1 MDKNLFK
8 LLSSIEKMDK
18 INDLIFDDILRQYS
32 VSKKKYQMFSNTTDI
47 SHDKSQDLLE
57 IREIFKSQERNY
69 FTISSKETFNDLLLE
84 NTNENLEKLIIYNP
98 LNTHSRKFLKKGD
111 VLFCYRQGQFSSLDE
126 ALNNRGIYAVGFAA
140 TDPIEMFEDAEKEH
154 EKYGIVVSFPKFLSK
169 HLALKNIQMH
179 PNTINLTPYNGNRND
194 ALQHIPYSIHYNTL
208 IALIIESNPD
218 MKNYFE
224 YILEKKIKREILPE
238 YKWKKDIVLDL
249 KTSIIDLGYNRIIYG
264 APGTGKSY
272 QLNQEV
278 RSFPKLEKIK
288 INPKKTDEKTINY
301 WIATCGKDNYY
312 WDKFYDK
319 KKFAIG
325 WGELGDLNQFNSLP
339 NINERLMEKYN
350 YGKANRTIN
359 YFKYMKTSMKK
370 DDIIIIR
377 KGRKNLIEGYG
388 IITGDYEYDSS
399 MPEDFYHTIPI
410 EWKKKEA
417 IVLEDYSRD
426 LPWGTISSANDEL
439 VSLLSKNKYIDKE
452 VETEEILHE
461 VVDRVTFYDGYTHG
475 QFVGTY
481 KPVPEGDTITYK
493 YIPGPFMKQLVESY
507 KNPNYNF
514 CLIIEEINR
523 AKADKV
529 FGNIFQLL
537 DRDSDGKSEYHI
549 AVSEDQ
555 EVYLREKLEDEAN
568 EILKDLLDK
577 GLYIPKNLYIWA
589 TMNSADQGVYP
600 MDSAFKRRWHF
611 EHIGLDQNEDEFGKE
626 GYTYEL
632 RYQKKSETEGTKKK
646 IIVWNEFR
654 KIINENLL
662 RDNVSEDRLLAP
674 FFIKENNFKS
684 KENNTYILDGEV
696 FKNKILM
703 YLFDDVLRH
712 KRKTIL
718 FDENIKS
725 FSQLIEACEDG
736 KVLFS
741 KEIISNLDI
750 KESKNESTSEED

>member
-32 VSKKKYQMFSNTTDI
+32 ISKKKYQMFSNTTDI
-47 SHDKSQDLLE
+47 SHNKSQDLLE
-57 IREIFKSQERNY
+57 IREIFKSEERNY

-224 YILEKKIKREILPE
+224 YILEKKIKKEILPE
-238 YKWKKDIVLDL
+238 YKWKKDIVIDL

-272 QLNQEV
+272 KLNKEV
-278 RSFPKLEKIK
+278 ESFPKLEKIK

-301 WIATCGKDNYY
+301 WIATCGEDNDY

-325 WGELGDLNQFNSLP
+325 WGELGNLKSFDSLSK
-339 NINERLMEKYN
+339 INENFMEKYEYKEN
-350 YGKANRTIN
+350 NRTIN
-359 YFKYMKTSMKK
+359 YFKYMKTTMKK
-370 DDIIIIR
+370 GDIIIIR
-377 KGRKNLIEGYG
+377 KGRRNLIEGYG
-388 IITGDYEYDSS
+388 IITGDYEYDNS
-399 MPEDFYHTIPI
+399 MPEDFYHTIPV
-410 EWKKKEA
+410 EWKKKES
-417 IVLEDYSRD
+417 IVLEEYSRA
-426 LPWGTISSANDEL
+426 LPWATICSANDEL
-439 VSLLSKNKYIDKE
+439 VSLLSKNKYIEKE
-452 VETEEILHE
+452 VEVKKILHE

-493 YIPGPFMKQLVESY
+493 YIPGPFMKQLVKSY
-507 KNPNYNF
+507 KNPNDNF

-537 DRDSDGKSEYHI
+537 DRDSSGKSEYHI
-549 AVSEDQ
+549 AISSDQ
-555 EVYLREKLEDEAN
+555 KVYLREKLEDEYD
-568 EILKDLLDK
+568 EILNDLLDK

-611 EHIGLDQNEDEFGKE
+611 EHIGLDENENEFGDE
-626 GYTYEL
+626 GKTYVL
-632 RYQKKSETEGTKKK
+632 RYQKKLEDEATEDK
-646 IIVWNEFR
+646 IILWNEFR
-654 KIINENLL
+654 KIINKVLSNE
-662 RDNVSEDRLLAP
+662 NVSEDRLLAP
-674 FFIKENNFKS
+674 FFIKENNFQV
-684 KENNTYILDGEV
+684 KENNIYELDIEV

-712 KRKTIL
+712 KKKTIL
-718 FDENIKS
+718 FDDSIMN
-725 FSQLIEACEDG
+725 FSQLIEACDDG
-736 KVLFS
+736 KVIFKSGVIQELDEKRKS
-741 KEIISNLDI
+741 KED
-750 KESKNESTSEED
+750 